1 MVCHRQEENEYDEH
15 CDNDANNCRSDIK
28 AMASP

>member
-1 MVCHRQEENEYDEH
+1 MVCHRREENEYDEH
-15 CDNDANNCRSDIK
+15 YVNDANNCSSDIK

>member
-1 MVCHRQEENEYDEH
+1 MVCQEENEYDEH
-15 CDNDANNCRSDIK
+15 CGNDANNCRSDIK